1 MSLDQN
7 ILTQR
12 IVDLGVSSP
21 PIWAHTFLP
30 AKSYKSQSGDPISI
44 PVSPCP
50 NLSTHWPHTSSSSC
64 QPPPPLTD
72 WARSKY
78 PQITAAPCTY
88 YRPLKQLC
96 RLMGVNLRG
105 GGTCSS
111 PLLTEPRVHDW
122 ICFLRNLSSSSG
134 EWYVVSHQQNVTMC
148 FSLFLT
154 EEIWKHLLDNIGIGL
169 KTSQERDLL
178 SRYSKYVGFKYKI
191 YFGIKTKQYNI
202 FFQCLA
208 KGNPPPATLQ

>member
-1 MSLDQN
+1 MDYDWTTLIFKRLFQSTIPITGLHKQLNSIFNKHASLHYIILSFLQVAYLIAWQKTIRHIWRNVNFDSSIKSICQIFTQHLHMIFIIAVWFTKKVLICMSLDQN

-44 PVSPCP
+44 PVSPCS

-78 PQITAAPCTY
+78 PQITP
-88 YRPLKQLC
+88 RPALTTATKTI
-96 RLMGVNLRG
+96 GPPNG
-105 GGTCSS
+105 GKFEG
-111 PLLTEPRVHDW
+111 RRHV
-122 ICFLRNLSSSSG
+122 
-134 EWYVVSHQQNVTMC
+134 
-148 FSLFLT
+148 
-154 EEIWKHLLDNIGIGL
+154 
-169 KTSQERDLL
+169 
-178 SRYSKYVGFKYKI
+178 
-191 YFGIKTKQYNI
+191 
-202 FFQCLA
+202 
-208 KGNPPPATLQ
+208 